1 MTQCLDNNARFLLEN
16 ERTSSVFRTSLWWH
30 KMTRCRDAFS
40 IKPTRRLHSRGIR
53 LPATWQTDDPEDMF
67 QSAGTDT
74 PRYTSAHTASIVL
87 QLLLFP
93 ATLLLLRLLLCSPH
107 CCGERSPRAL
117 TPLRFVWCRLGTISL
132 ILLDK
137 DPFRTS
143 QSGLGGFIP
152 VRRGHWLPQ
161 QQAVDTTIIPKERE
175 QGISFSQDFRLKSL
189 PTVVKYRVNVG
200 VYLVQHPNNVTYSMC
215 TNFEFV
221 SKWRNFIQ
229 KSRPYLQSWSLD
241 R

>member
-1 MTQCLDNNARFLLEN
+1 
-16 ERTSSVFRTSLWWH
+16 
-30 KMTRCRDAFS
+30 MTRCSDAFS

-117 TPLRFVWCRLGTISL
+117 PPLRFVRLGTISL
-132 ILLDK
+132 MLLNK
-137 DPFRTS
+137 DPSRTS
-143 QSGLGGFIP
+143 QSGLGGSIP
-152 VRRGHWLPQ
+152 ARRGHWLPQ
-161 QQAVDTTIIPKERE
+161 LSQRLFPKKENRE
-175 QGISFSQDFRLKSL
+175 SHFLKISDLQ
-189 PTVVKYRVNVG
+189 
-200 VYLVQHPNNVTYSMC
+200 VYQLS
-215 TNFEFV
+215 
-221 SKWRNFIQ
+221 
-229 KSRPYLQSWSLD
+229 
-241 R
+241 